1 MFRKI
6 LRAFVIL
13 LAILAGLVVL
23 LADYVYLRSESIL
36 NQTYTTP
43 PVPSV
48 AIPSNDPDAIERG
61 RYLTAIV
68 SACVDC
74 HGKDFSGGIVVD
86 DPALGRIVAP
96 NLTTGQNGLG
106 SQRTDEDL
114 IRVLRY
120 GVQHD
125 GTSVIIMPADD
136 YSHFDNAD
144 LGAVIA
150 YLRSLPPVDSD
161 WPATELRLVGRAL
174 LAFGQLDILIAP
186 RINFAEAGS
195 DAQTDAV
202 TLEYG
207 TYLGNIAGCTG
218 CHGPGLS
225 GGPIPSAPPDWPV
238 AMNLTPGGEL
248 VGWTE
253 ADFINTIRT
262 GINPNGYQLRNEM
275 PWQTYGQ
282 MSDDELKAIW
292 LFIQSVPAKEFGN
305 R

>member
-6 LRAFVIL
+6 VRIIGIV
-13 LAILAGLVVL
+13 LAVLAVLIGILAG
-23 LADYVYLRSESIL
+23 YVYFRSESIL
-36 NQTYTTP
+36 NQTFNSP
-43 PVPSV
+43 PVPVVKIPIDNPNAV
-48 AIPSNDPDAIERG
+48 ARG
-61 RYLTAIV
+61 GYLTSVV
-68 SACVDC
+68 SACIDC
-74 HGKDFSGGIVVD
+74 HGPNFGGSVIID

-120 GVQHD
+120 GVKHD
-125 GTSVIIMPADD
+125 GTSVKIMPADD
-136 YSHFDNAD
+136 YTHFDDAD

-150 YLRSLPPVDSD
+150 YIRNLPPVDSD
-161 WPATELRLVGRAL
+161 LPVTEIRPVGRAL

-195 DAQTDAV
+195 PPQTAAV

-207 TYLGNIAGCTG
+207 TYLANIAGCTG

-225 GGPIPSAPPDWPV
+225 GGPIPSAPPDWPP
-238 AMNLTPGGEL
+238 AMNLTPGGE
-248 VGWTE
+248 VATWTE

-262 GINPNGYQLRNEM
+262 GINPAGHELLIEM
-275 PWQTYGQ
+275 PWQTYRN